1 MSTLT
6 HGQIWSALDS
16 LAARAGLS
24 PSALAKR
31 AGLDPTTFNKSKRLT
46 SDGRQRWPS
55 TESIAK
61 VLTATGASMD
71 TFVQLMEATANA
83 VQTVPAL
90 ALAEAGSDD
99 HFDKDGHP
107 TGLGWG
113 QAKLPTANEQ
123 NVYALEIIGDA
134 LKPLYRDGDIL
145 IVSPDAPIRRGDRV
159 VVKTRDG
166 LVTIRELRRR
176 TQKFVELQSLAPD
189 KRDDAFNADDVR
201 WMARIVWVSQ

>member
-24 PSALAKR
+24 PSALARR

-55 TESIAK
+55 TESISK

-71 TFVQLMEATANA
+71 TFVQLMETTNT
-83 VQTVPAL
+83 VQMVPAL
-90 ALAEAGSDD
+90 AFADAGSAG
-99 HFDKDGHP
+99 HFDRSGHP
-107 TGLGWG
+107 TGMGWG
-113 QAKLPTANEQ
+113 RAKLPAIGDQ
-123 NVYALEIIGDA
+123 NVYALEISGDT

-159 VVKTRDG
+159 VVKMQDG

-176 TQKFVELQSLAPD
+176 TQKFIELQSLAPD
-189 KRDDAFNADDVR
+189 NRDIMFNADDVT
-201 WMARIVWVSQ
+201 WMARIIWASQ